1 MVLSKG
7 YSWHGK
13 TASGRPARDA
23 QAATP
28 DKLEKLGMEKH
39 DLDYFADGERI
50 SVDRLVEEKWF
61 KGSGAKMGATA
72 TADVLL
78 QNAKIPGINIYR

>member
-13 TASGRPARDA
+13 TASGRPARVPD
-23 QAATP
+23 AATP

-39 DLDYFADGERI
+39 DLDHFADGERI

-61 KGSGAKMGATA
+61 KGSGAKMGTTA
-72 TADVLL
+72 PDDVL
-78 QNAKIPGINIYR
+78 QHNAKIPGINIYR